1 MVRIQNVDWEVGI
14 KEVADKSVDL
24 LLTDPPYGMEYQSNR
39 RKEKH
44 KSIQNDNNLDWL
56 VGWVDELK
64 RVMKDEAHLYIFCSW
79 HNVEVFKYIV
89 GKQFNVKNILI
100 WEKNNHGS
108 GDLLGDYAPK
118 YEMVL
123 FCSNGQKKL
132 KGGRDSNIL
141 KADKTANDNH
151 PTEKPINLISY
162 LINKS
167 TNIGDLV
174 LDTFGGSCVTAI
186 ASKQLQRNCIC
197 FEIEESYC
205 KNAQTRLS
213 ATDGLLF

>member
-1 MVRIQNVDWEVGI
+1 M
-14 KEVADKSVDL
+14 
-24 LLTDPPYGMEYQSNR
+24 
-39 RKEKH
+39 
-44 KSIQNDNNLDWL
+44 
-56 VGWVDELK
+56 
-64 RVMKDEAHLYIFCSW
+64 
-79 HNVEVFKYIV
+79 
-89 GKQFNVKNILI
+89 
-100 WEKNNHGS
+100 
-108 GDLLGDYAPK
+108 GDLEGDYAPK

-141 KADKTANDNH
+141 KADRTGNVNH
-151 PTEKPINLISY
+151 PTEKPLNLIQY
-162 LINKS
+162 FINKS
-167 TNIGDLV
+167 SNIGDLV

-205 KNAQTRLS
+205 KNAQYRLS